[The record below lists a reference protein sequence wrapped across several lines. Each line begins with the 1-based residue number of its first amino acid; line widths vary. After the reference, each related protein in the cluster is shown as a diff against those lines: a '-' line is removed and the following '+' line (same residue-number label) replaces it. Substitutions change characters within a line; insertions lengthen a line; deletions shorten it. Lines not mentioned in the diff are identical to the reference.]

1 MWNIAGAAAESKL
14 SIDTIRSYERSKL
27 LPKLPRDKR
36 GWRQFDKTSLDW
48 LVVLE
53 RLRVTGMSLKDMRRF
68 TTLVF
73 AKDSGSPKSRAEK
86 IEILRRHKQALAEQR
101 QRIAHCEDYLA
112 YKISIY
118 TGDKH

>member
-14 SIDTIRSYERSKL
+14 TIDTIRFYERSKL

-36 GWRQFDKTSLDW
+36 GWRQFDKSSLEW

-53 RLRVTGMSLKDMRRF
+53 RLRATGMPLKDMRRF

-73 AKDSGSPKSRAEK
+73 AKDSDSPKSRAEK
-86 IEILRRHKQALAEQR
+86 IEILRRHKQALSEQR
-101 QRIAHCEDYLA
+101 QRIELCEDYLE
-112 YKISIY
+112 YKIRIY
-118 TGDKH
+118 TDKQ